1 MNRLL
6 IRGGRVIDPI
16 NDRDGLFDIYVIGEK
31 IAAVKPVKGFEGS
44 RGQGGKTRT
53 LEPWNP

>member
-1 MNRLL
+1 VNRLL

-31 IAAVKPVKGFEGS
+31 IAAVKPPIPPVPPLEKGGI
-44 RGQGGKTRT
+44 
-53 LEPWNP
+53 